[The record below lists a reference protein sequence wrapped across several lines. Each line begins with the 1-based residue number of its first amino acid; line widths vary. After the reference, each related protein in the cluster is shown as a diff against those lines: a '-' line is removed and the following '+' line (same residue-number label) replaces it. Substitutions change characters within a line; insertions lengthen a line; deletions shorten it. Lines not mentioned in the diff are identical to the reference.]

1 MVIHHPKLIKT
12 DKALRYSN
20 RTWSFTLAEPSLLYV
35 PNDRVQTQDNRFQCR
50 EAHTYKE
57 ALKIHEKQIKR
68 SNQMVGGGGEAWK
81 TQKFKYTF

>member
-35 PNDRVQTQDNRFQCR
+35 PNDRVQTQDNRFKCK
-50 EAHTYKE
+50 EALTYKE
-57 ALKIHEKQIKR
+57 AFKI
-68 SNQMVGGGGEAWK
+68 VGGGGEAWK